1 MTHRVVTPIPIQ
13 TTGTEFIT
21 CFELLVLNFS
31 FGRTMPSLY
40 AIQYI
45 DISF

>member
-21 CFELLVLNFS
+21 CFEQF
-31 FGRTMPSLY
+31 FIWEDHAEFIRDPIY
-40 AIQYI
+40 
-45 DISF
+45 